1 MHETGGEKEHWRVN
15 LYAAPRRKKISVKSD
30 LI

>member
-15 LYAAPRRKKISVKSD
+15 LYAAPRRKIISVKSD
-30 LI
+30 